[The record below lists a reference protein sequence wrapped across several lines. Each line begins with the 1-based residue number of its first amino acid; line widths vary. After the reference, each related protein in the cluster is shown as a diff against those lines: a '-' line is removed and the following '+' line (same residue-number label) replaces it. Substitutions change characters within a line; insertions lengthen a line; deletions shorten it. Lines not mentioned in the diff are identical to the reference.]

1 MTGQLGKLGR
11 VDRADRVVAAVRH
24 DTLEVLVLG
33 ERLLHQLFQLG
44 NFRLTRKD
52 GDTQVERELARFG
65 FDGVGLGQTVPDN
78 YRVAGDNVFVVVK
91 SHLLCSEGL
100 FGQGFGFLNQ
110 PDCAGL
116 SRTVRA
122 YDRVVN
128 TCAF

>member
-1 MTGQLGKLGR
+1 M
-11 VDRADRVVAAVRH
+11 RH
-24 DTLEVLVLG
+24 DALEVLVIG
-33 ERLLHQLFQLG
+33 QRLLDQLFQLG
-44 NFRLTRKD
+44 NFRLTGQD
-52 GDTQVERELARFG
+52 GDAQVEREFARLG
-65 FDGVGLGQTVPDN
+65 VDGVRLGQAVPN
-78 YRVAGDNVFVVVK
+78 YYRVAGDYVFIVVK